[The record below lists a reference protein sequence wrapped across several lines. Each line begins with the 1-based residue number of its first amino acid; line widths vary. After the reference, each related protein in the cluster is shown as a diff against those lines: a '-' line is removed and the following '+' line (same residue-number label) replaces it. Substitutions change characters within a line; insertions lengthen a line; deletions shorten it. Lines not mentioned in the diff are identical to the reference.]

1 MAINILESL
10 KSEFSD
16 EIIGKLGKF
25 VGEDS
30 SKTKSALSPVI
41 AALLGGLASK
51 SSTTQGSTDIMNM
64 ITEGGFGADTLKGLS
79 NAFAG
84 GDATKNLLTIGTSLL
99 SRIFGDKVSKVVDW
113 ICSSSGVG
121 KNSASSLLG
130 LVAPAVLGFLGK
142 EVKGSNL
149 NASGLTNLLS
159 GQADFLKN
167 AAPGLAGVLG
177 LSNLSDLS
185 KSDISGVVSN
195 PVQKKSSI
203 WKWLIPLLII
213 AAVILF
219 LLRMCN
225 VSPVEKSAEKAGKA
239 SEMLGKY
246 LMVKLPNGVDI
257 NVPELGIEKKLIAF
271 IEDKSKPVDKKTWF
285 SFDRLEFETGSA
297 NLKSS
302 SIEQL
307 KNIAEIMKAYPQVTL
322 KLGGYTDNT
331 GDANANL
338 KLSQQRA
345 KNTMN
350 EIIKS
355 GIDAK
360 RLEAEGYGEQY
371 PVADNAT
378 EEGRAK
384 NRRIDILVTGK

>member
-1 MAINILESL
+1 MAMNIFESL
-10 KSEFSD
+10 LPELSD
-16 EIIGKLGKF
+16 EIIGQLGKF

-30 SKTKSALSPVI
+30 SKTKSALNSIFV
-41 AALLGGLASK
+41 ALVGGLASK

-64 ITEGGFGADTLKGLS
+64 ITEGCFGADTLKGLS
-79 NAFAG
+79 NTFAG
-84 GDATKNLLTIGTSLL
+84 GDATKNLLKIGTSFL
-99 SRIFGDKVSKVVDW
+99 SRIFGDKVSQVIDW

-121 KNSASSLLG
+121 KSSASSLLG

-149 NASGLTNLLS
+149 SASGLTKLLS

-167 AAPGLAGVLG
+167 AAPAGLAGVPG

-185 KSDISGVVSN
+185 KSDFSGVVAN
-195 PVQKKSSI
+195 PVQKKSSF
-203 WKWLIPLLII
+203 WKWLHPLLII
-213 AAVILF
+213 AAIVLL

-225 VSPVEKSAEKAGKA
+225 A
-239 SEMLGKY
+239 
-246 LMVKLPNGVDI
+246 
-257 NVPELGIEKKLIAF
+257 
-271 IEDKSKPVDKKTWF
+271 
-285 SFDRLEFETGSA
+285 
-297 NLKSS
+297 
-302 SIEQL
+302 
-307 KNIAEIMKAYPQVTL
+307 
-322 KLGGYTDNT
+322 
-331 GDANANL
+331 
-338 KLSQQRA
+338 
-345 KNTMN
+345 NTMD

-355 GIDAK
+355 GIDAQ